1 MSARELRSAQ
11 RAKAHNAQREAAD
24 LPLHQLMHRY
34 LARVR
39 WQQMQDVAMAWFRET
54 VPSSP
59 PPAPPP
65 RRPLEIVDPSPAP
78 PSGPKGEGASAD
90 YEMQDNRGSKREV
103 ESTPPKAIPEPTR
116 AQQTSLRKQRR
127 REAKKLAA
135 AFDAAA
141 AEPAFGPWPAAAST
155 AAPDPDPPPSTSRP
169 AQALALPA
177 LRAAIEQRR
186 ESFASE
192 GDFITS
198 CIDGV
203 MLDMPSSDKERVE
216 RETELRNLLPNFD
229 KNGRM
234 VPPGMR
240 YAIANGDICLPPD
253 LVHRVMHEK
262 RPPP

>member
-78 PSGPKGEGASAD
+78 PSAPKGEGASAD

-103 ESTPPKAIPEPTR
+103 ESTPPKAIPDPTC
-116 AQQTSLRKQRR
+116 AQQTSLRKQKKK
-127 REAKKLAA
+127 AKKLAA

-141 AEPAFGPWPAAAST
+141 AEPAFGPLEPLALGQPQRRQPPQTLTRPQAPA
-155 AAPDPDPPPSTSRP
+155 DPPKP
-169 AQALALPA
+169 
-177 LRAAIEQRR
+177 
-186 ESFASE
+186 
-192 GDFITS
+192 
-198 CIDGV
+198 
-203 MLDMPSSDKERVE
+203 
-216 RETELRNLLPNFD
+216 
-229 KNGRM
+229 
-234 VPPGMR
+234 
-240 YAIANGDICLPPD
+240 
-253 LVHRVMHEK
+253 
-262 RPPP
+262 